1 MNERKK
7 AVVIGVLGVDAHV
20 VRNKIMAHG
29 YYQPSESWKTLR
41 LEGNILEFLLFTYE

>member
-7 AVVIGVLGVDAHV
+7 AVVLGVLGVDAHV

-29 YYQPSESWKTLR
+29 YWQASECRKALR
-41 LEGNILEFLLFTYE
+41 VKGNILEFLSIT

>member
-7 AVVIGVLGVDAHV
+7 VIVLGVLGVNVRA

-29 YYQPSESWKTLR
+29 YGHGQDR
-41 LEGNILEFLLFTYE
+41 MD